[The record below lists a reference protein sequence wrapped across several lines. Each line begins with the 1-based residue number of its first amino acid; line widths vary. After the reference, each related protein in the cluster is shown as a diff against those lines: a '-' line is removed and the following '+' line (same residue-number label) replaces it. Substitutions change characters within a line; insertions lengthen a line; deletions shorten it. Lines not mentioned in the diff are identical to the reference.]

1 MTRIAQAIEAN
12 VPAHIAYEQLRRFE
26 SYPAF
31 MHGIVSVRKMDET
44 RLHWAARVQDK
55 DMEWD
60 AEITE
65 QLPDRCIAWRNI
77 SGPQNAV
84 RIELQTVDQQ
94 RARVSVTMDC
104 EPARITGAADGDA
117 EAVLQRQLA
126 EELARFKD
134 MVEAQRT
141 SQQGNAQS
149 SSPLQ
154 ADQSTRSSASL
165 SQQEA
170 EGDSQGVFSV
180 AEEQSFD
187 EQSAQARR
195 VGQMPQDTG
204 VAGLQE
210 AQETDPS
217 SAVAK
222 SMKSMKPSEKR

>member
-1 MTRIAQAIEAN
+1 
-12 VPAHIAYEQLRRFE
+12 
-26 SYPAF
+26 
-31 MHGIVSVRKMDET
+31 
-44 RLHWAARVQDK
+44 
-55 DMEWD
+55 MEWD

-65 QLPDRCIAWRNI
+65 QLPDRCIAWRNT

-94 RARVSVTMDC
+94 RARVTVTMDC
-104 EPARITGAADGDA
+104 EPAQMTGTADDDA

-134 MVEAQRT
+134 LIEAQRT

-154 ADQSTRSSASL
+154 AGQSTQSSASL

-170 EGDSQGVFSV
+170 EGDSQGVFRV

-195 VGQMPQDTG
+195 VGQMSEDTG
-204 VAGLQE
+204 VAGPQR
-210 AQETDPS
+210 TDDASPS

-222 SMKSMKPSEKR
+222 SMKATPSEKR